1 MSFTI
6 PVVGRLADARRVA
19 RRAVLTASSHLC
31 RSRQAG
37 LRDYRY
43 GHEVRL
49 SAHTHAPACKSIL
62 AHGPV
67 RTSMFTL
74 GPASHS
80 TSVLAPARI
89 AACAILA
96 ALALLFGSTPIR
108 AQNLTGV
115 VQGVV
120 LSDDGGAP
128 LVAARVYL
136 EHTNL
141 GATTDE
147 RGAFRIEGVR
157 AGTHVVVAELI
168 GRRVER
174 RTVEVRP
181 GDVVDLELRLV
192 EQALSLPDIVVSTTR
207 EAESLRRTAATV
219 GVVDGATL
227 RESRAAH
234 PSEVMGKIPGVWINV
249 TGGEG
254 HMTAIRQPLSTDPVY
269 LYLEDGVPTRST
281 GFFNHNALYEV
292 NLPQA
297 DGVEVVKGPSSAL
310 YGSDAIGGV
319 VNVETR
325 AAVASPGVEATLEGG
340 GWLGD
345 VAPGYGWTRFLGS
358 GAFVAGDAGVR
369 LDLNATRSGGWRDG
383 TDYDRV
389 STTLRWDHDLS
400 GGARVKTVAAWSRID
415 QQTAGSSRLTEA
427 DYEERPT
434 RNLTPISFREVDA
447 LRLSVAYER
456 QTAASLVSV
465 TPFARYNTMDI
476 LPNWSLTYD
485 PAVWE
490 TRNAS
495 LGVLLKYRR
504 DFRPLDARLIAGLDV
519 DWSPGEHVEHIVDP
533 VRDGDV
539 FTDFTVGSTIYD
551 YAVTF
556 LGVSPYL
563 HAEAS
568 LVERLRLTAGLR
580 FDHIGYDYD
589 NRLGALDTGP
599 HRRPASTTVRYT
611 ELSPKLGA
619 VLEVGAGASVYTS
632 FGRGLRAPSESQL
645 FRQGVAENTVG
656 LEPVKADNLE
666 LGLRGTIGTR
676 LRYEVAAYH
685 MTKKDDIVTFQRADD
700 NRETQNAGETL
711 HRGIEFG
718 LGAELATGLTTEL
731 AWSYAKH
738 SYEAWRPDE
747 ATDYAGRE
755 IESAPRRMGNASV
768 RYEPSFLDGATL
780 TAEWVHLGPYWLDA
794 DNTERYDGHDLV
806 HLRASYTVRRGTTFY
821 VRLNNLTDARY
832 AESAGYS
839 NFRGREFAPGLPRT
853 VYAGLQLDFGRM

>member
-6 PVVGRLADARRVA
+6 PIVGRPRGVRRPAHMVVSRAYRVGKAALRVYAGARVA
-19 RRAVLTASSHLC
+19 GRAAPVCAAA
-31 RSRQAG
+31 RS
-37 LRDYRY
+37 
-43 GHEVRL
+43 
-49 SAHTHAPACKSIL
+49 
-62 AHGPV
+62 
-67 RTSMFTL
+67 
-74 GPASHS
+74 
-80 TSVLAPARI
+80 
-89 AACAILA
+89 AACTALILLLA
-96 ALALLFGSTPIR
+96 AAPTVAQDR
-108 AQNLTGV
+108 AGVIGGV
-115 VQGVV
+115 VRAEE
-120 LSDDGGAP
+120 SGAP
-128 LVAARVYL
+128 LASVRVYL

-141 GATTDE
+141 GATTDAH
-147 RGAFRIEGVR
+147 GTFRIESVR
-157 AGTHVVVAELI
+157 PGRHVVIAELI
-168 GRRVER
+168 GRRSVR
-174 RTVEVRP
+174 RTIEVRP

-192 EQALSLPDIVVSTTR
+192 EQALVLPDIVISTTR

-254 HMTAIRQPLSTDPVY
+254 HMTAIRQPLTTDPVY

-325 AAVASPGVEATLEGG
+325 PAVASPGIEATFEGG

-345 VAPGYGWTRFLGS
+345 DAPGYGWTRFLGS
-358 GAFVAGDAGVR
+358 GAFVAGNAGVR

-383 TDYDRV
+383 TDYDRL
-389 STTLRWDHDLS
+389 SATARWDHDLA
-400 GGARVKTVAAWSRID
+400 GGARLKTVVAWSRID

-456 QTAASLVSV
+456 QSDASLISV
-465 TPFARYNTMDI
+465 TPFARYNAMNI

-490 TRNAS
+490 TRNTS
-495 LGVLLKYRR
+495 LGVLVKYRR
-504 DFRPLDARLIAGLDV
+504 DFERLEARLIAGLDV
-519 DWSPGEHVEHIVDP
+519 DWSPGEHIEDAIAP
-533 VRDGDV
+533 VREGDV
-539 FTDFTVGSTIYD
+539 FTDYTLGDRIYD
-551 YAVTF
+551 YEVTF

-568 LVERLRLTAGLR
+568 PMERLRLTAGLR
-580 FDHIGYDYD
+580 FDRIGYDYD

-599 HRRPASTTVRYT
+599 HRRPASTTVRYA

-619 VLEVGAGASVYTS
+619 VLEVGAGASVYAS
-632 FGRGLRAPSESQL
+632 YGRGLRAPSESQL
-645 FRQGVAENTVG
+645 FRQGVAENTIA
-656 LEPVKADNLE
+656 LEPVKADNFE
-666 LGLRGTIGTR
+666 LGLRGTVGGR
-676 LRYEVAAYH
+676 LRYEMAAYH

-700 NRETQNAGETL
+700 NRETQNAGKTL
-711 HRGIEFG
+711 HRGLEFG
-718 LGAELATGLTTEL
+718 LGAELANGLTAEL

-738 SYEAWRPDE
+738 TYEAWRPDE

-755 IESAPRRMGNASV
+755 IESAPRRMGNAAL

-794 DNTERYDGHDLV
+794 ANTARYDGHDLV
-806 HLRASYTVRRGTTFY
+806 HLRASYMVRPGTTLY
-821 VRLNNLTDARY
+821 IRLNNAADTRY
-832 AESAGYS
+832 AENAGYS

-853 VYAGLQLDFGRM
+853 LYAGLQLDFGRK